1 MMHSETKRKLKFKIK
16 KFYNGRKQDLKV
28 LTKHTVKIG
37 YIALV
42 FALTFKGVDI
52 LCSLL

>member
-1 MMHSETKRKLKFKIK
+1 MHPEKKRILKFKIK
-16 KFYNGRKQDLKV
+16 KGYADLKYKLKV
-28 LTKHTVKIG
+28 LMVHTIKMG